1 MVPEVLEVLGTTLL
15 TVVAATSIGQA
26 VWWMCGARTWS
37 WAAPATGLATM
48 LLLAPAAFTLT
59 NGLTLAAIVLG
70 VATVASIAL
79 LLRHRTMLPPRW
91 LVPALL
97 PALGLALLPFV
108 ANARFGILGVS
119 FNNDMA
125 AHLLFTAALQDG
137 TDGVLPPYYP
147 IGSHAIVGAI
157 ANPTGWSIEAVFTG
171 FTIAIPPLIAVAA
184 MAFLQDLAWWRR
196 TIVATATA
204 MPFLLASYF
213 AQAGFKELIMIAL
226 LLGMAAA
233 LRDGYPMTSR
243 GRFVPVGLLIA
254 GTVANYATVGAAWP
268 LLALGMIVVVWAL
281 DRVRAGDLG
290 PSLRENL
297 PPVVV
302 SVVVGALALLPQL
315 SWVTSFAE
323 RGPSGGIAR
332 EDLGNLAGPID
343 PATALGVWL
352 QPDFRF
358 APPNATPTE
367 IWGLVVLVAAV
378 LGVVWWVRQRD
389 VLVPL
394 VGLASV
400 VIWWVSDQS
409 QSPYSVAKALALIS
423 PFVLLVV
430 GRFLLAPHRGLRAPM
445 RLIPLG
451 VGLAVMG
458 AAGWSSAEALR
469 NAQVGPYGRLE
480 ALQEL
485 RPIVAGEP
493 TLYLGTNDFATWA
506 LWGAR
511 VSQPMFP
518 GPDLELR
525 EEKGWEPGQTVDI
538 DTVTPESLDRVSY
551 VVAVR
556 GVGAS
561 AMPESFRL
569 VGSSGDFDV
578 YRRVGKVTPRSVL
591 AEGQDGATVLRCDTR
606 AGKRLVRRGGVA
618 GVRGPTVTIPLHGM
632 APGTRQEQTLR
643 LSRGTWDLAMRYT
656 SSRDLRVQA
665 PGLDHTLP
673 ASLDRTGSVWPI
685 GTVKVSTPGRIP
697 VRITADDTRVGPAVG
712 NVLPTQLIAQR
723 QGETAVVPL
732 REACGKNV
740 DWYRDRSS
748 Q

>member
-1 MVPEVLEVLGTTLL
+1 MLGTTLL
-15 TVVAATSIGQA
+15 TIVAATSIGQA
-26 VWWMCGARTWS
+26 VWWLCGARSWS

-70 VATVASIAL
+70 VATVASIVL
-79 LLRHRTMLPPRW
+79 LLRRREMLPPWW

-97 PALGLALLPFV
+97 PSLALALLPFV

-137 TDGVLPPYYP
+137 ANWVLPPYYP
-147 IGSHAIVGAI
+147 VGSHSIVGAI
-157 ANPTGWSIEAVFTG
+157 STPTGWSIEAVFTG
-171 FTIAIPPLIAVAA
+171 FTIAIPSLIAVGA
-184 MAFLQDLAWWRR
+184 MAFLHDLSWWRR

-233 LRDGYPMTSR
+233 LRQGYPLTSR
-243 GRFVPVGLLIA
+243 GRFVPVGLLIV

-268 LLALGMIVVVWAL
+268 LLALGLIVVVWAL
-281 DRVRAGDLG
+281 DRARAGVLV

-297 PPVVV
+297 PPVIV
-302 SVVVGALALLPQL
+302 SVVVAALALLPQL

-343 PATALGVWL
+343 PAAALGVWL

-358 APPNATPTE
+358 APFNAAPTE
-367 IWGLVVLVAAV
+367 LWGLVVLVAAV
-378 LGVVWWVRQRD
+378 LGLLWWIRQRD
-389 VLVPL
+389 VLVPI
-394 VGLASV
+394 VGLVCLA
-400 VIWWVSDQS
+400 IWWVSDQS
-409 QSPYSVAKALALIS
+409 QSPYSVAKALALVS

-430 GRFLLAPHRGLRAPM
+430 GRFLLAPHRGLPRPM
-445 RLIPLG
+445 RLVPLG

-458 AAGWSSAEALR
+458 AAGWSSVEALR
-469 NAQVGPYGRLE
+469 HAQVGPFGRLE
-480 ALQEL
+480 ALQKF
-485 RPIVAGEP
+485 RPIVQGQP
-493 TLYLGTNDFATWA
+493 TLFLGINDFASWA
-506 LWGAR
+506 LWGAH
-511 VSQPMFP
+511 VAQPMFP
-518 GPDLELR
+518 GPGLELR
-525 EEKGWEPGQTVDI
+525 EEKPWVPGQTPDVDS
-538 DTVTPESLDRVSY
+538 VTSESLDRVAY

-561 AMPESFRL
+561 AMPESFRR
-569 VGSSGDFDV
+569 VDSSGDFDL
-578 YRRVGKVTPRSVL
+578 YRRVGKVKPRSIL
-591 AEGQDGATVLRCDTR
+591 REGQDGARVLRCDTR
-606 AGKRLVRRGGVA
+606 AGKRIAQRTGVA
-618 GVRGPTVTIPLHGM
+618 GVRGPTETIPLHGM

-665 PGLDHTLP
+665 PGLDRMLP
-673 ASLDRTGSVWPI
+673 ASLDRAGSVWPI
-685 GTVKVSTPGRIP
+685 GTVKVSRFGRIP
-697 VRITADDTRVGPAVG
+697 VRITADDTRLGPLVA
-712 NVLPTQLIAQR
+712 NVQPTELIAQR
-723 QGETAVVPL
+723 RGGTAVIPL

-740 DWYRDRSS
+740 DWYRERSS
-748 Q
+748 E